1 MSRFE
6 ELIAAS
12 IENQSINN
20 AKVLNN
26 ARTWFTYETPG
37 QPNSDKPFIVTPN
50 GTFQPVLNTGTSLQE
65 TANEPVSASFND
77 NMSYPTTNTQTPL
90 KTVTEAVKGV
100 CPECGADIK
109 WSERRIN
116 GNSGC
121 MHNHVYPSKD
131 FYKD

>member
-6 ELIAAS
+6 ELLNAS
-12 IENQSINN
+12 IENQSINK

-26 ARTWFTYETPG
+26 ARTWFIYETPG

-50 GTFQPVLNTGTSLQE
+50 GTFQPVLNTGTRQE
-65 TANEPVSASFND
+65 TPGEPVSGPFND
-77 NMSYPTTNTQTPL
+77 NMSYPTANSQTPL
-90 KTVTEAVKGV
+90 KSVTEAVKGA
-100 CPECGADIK
+100 CPKCGADIK
-109 WSERRIN
+109 WSEKRKN

-121 MHNHVYPSKD
+121 IHNHVYPTKE